1 MYREQR
7 WIAHDLFTDRFAKFG
22 RWYFEYCI
30 FIVGFAMIY
39 FARPKGGEKTT
50 WVTRSAFVSEM
61 YAVTAIT
68 LMALGVSLA
77 VGF

>member
-1 MYREQR
+1 MPYLAGPVL
-7 WIAHDLFTDRFAKFG
+7 IIIGFG
-22 RWYFEYCI
+22 
-30 FIVGFAMIY
+30 MIY
-39 FARPKGGEKTT
+39 FARPKDGKTT
-50 WVTRSAFVSEM
+50 WITRSAFVSEM